1 MEFLKKY
8 FYGQLTPQEET
19 RVQDWLAE
27 HFDEPQVQEMLETLM
42 SEMEAEDREMSSA
55 AFDEVSAK
63 LGLDRKN
70 RRRGRPHRRKG
81 RCSAGERRR
90 GTGGC
95 R

>member
-19 RVQDWLAE
+19 RGQDWLAE

-63 LGLDRKN
+63 LGLDR
-70 RRRGRPHRRKG
+70 RY
-81 RCSAGERRR
+81 
-90 GTGGC
+90 
-95 R
+95 